1 MTPYRRGA
9 SVRCRPIYRS
19 CTADIRGGTL
29 ASGLTAAR
37 RSHRNSEEGTLHTVV
52 LQSASARSQGER
64 AYLLIRDQ
72 IVTLR
77 LAPGSVIE
85 EVRLRQELGLG
96 RTPIREALQRLA
108 HENLVTFVPH
118 RGTFVS
124 DINLTDL
131 HRLTEVRTE
140 LEGYAARLATE
151 RATAR
156 DRAQMEAL
164 MSELRTIDEADV
176 HNFMRLD
183 QHIHRLVYQ
192 ATRNAFL
199 QAMLEESFN
208 LSLRIWFLGLDRGVR
223 LKEAVEEHRQ
233 LLDAIVS
240 RDPAKAE
247 SVMRQHVAGFEHA
260 IRKVL

>member
-1 MTPYRRGA
+1 
-9 SVRCRPIYRS
+9 
-19 CTADIRGGTL
+19 L
-29 ASGLTAAR
+29 AGEVATAR
-37 RSHRNSEEGTLHTVV
+37 RIRLSGEEGALQTVV
-52 LQSASARSQGER
+52 LQSASVRSQGER

-72 IVTLR
+72 IVTLK

-85 EVRLRQELGLG
+85 EARLRQELGLG

-108 HENLVTFVPH
+108 HENLVSFVPH

-140 LEGYAARLATE
+140 MEGYAARLAAD
-151 RATAR
+151 RATAN
-156 DRAQMEAL
+156 DRGQMQAL
-164 MSELRTIDEADV
+164 MAELDTIDGADV
-176 HNFMRLD
+176 HMLMRLD
-183 QHIHRLVYQ
+183 QRIHRLVYQ
-192 ATRNAFL
+192 ATRNQFL
-199 QAMLEESFN
+199 QATLEEIFN

-223 LKEAVEEHRQ
+223 IKQAVEEHRK

-240 RDPAKAE
+240 RDADGAE
-247 SVMRQHVAGFEHA
+247 SVMRQHVTGFEHA

>member
-1 MTPYRRGA
+1 MQ
-9 SVRCRPIYRS
+9 
-19 CTADIRGGTL
+19 
-29 ASGLTAAR
+29 
-37 RSHRNSEEGTLHTVV
+37 TVV
-52 LQSASARSQGER
+52 LQSATVRSQGER

-85 EVRLRQELGLG
+85 EASLREELGLG

-140 LEGYAARLATE
+140 IEGYAARLAAD
-151 RATAR
+151 RATAG
-156 DRAQMEAL
+156 DREQMHAL
-164 MSELRTIDEADV
+164 IAELRTIDEADV
-176 HNFMRLD
+176 HPLIRLD
-183 QHIHRLVYQ
+183 QRIHRLIYQ

-199 QAMLEESFN
+199 QAMLEETFN

-223 LKEAVEEHRQ
+223 LKQAVEEHRR

-240 RDPAKAE
+240 GDADSAE
-247 SVMRQHVAGFEHA
+247 SVMRQHVTGFEYA

>member
-1 MTPYRRGA
+1 
-9 SVRCRPIYRS
+9 
-19 CTADIRGGTL
+19 L

-37 RSHRNSEEGTLHTVV
+37 RLHRSGEEGTLQTVV
-52 LQSASARSQGER
+52 LQGASARSQGER
-64 AYLLIRDQ
+64 AYVLIRDQ

-85 EVRLRQELGLG
+85 EAKLRQELGLG

-140 LEGYAARLATE
+140 MEGYAARLAAE

-156 DRAQMEAL
+156 DRAQMDAVIA
-164 MSELRTIDEADV
+164 ELSTIDEADV
-176 HNFMRLD
+176 HNLMRLD
-183 QHIHRLVYQ
+183 QRIHRLVYQ

-240 RDPAKAE
+240 RDAARAE

>member
-1 MTPYRRGA
+1 MASELTTARRPRRRGLEA
-9 SVRCRPIYRS
+9 P
-19 CTADIRGGTL
+19 
-29 ASGLTAAR
+29 
-37 RSHRNSEEGTLHTVV
+37 LHTVV
-52 LQSASARSQGER
+52 LQSASVRSQGER

-85 EVRLRQELGLG
+85 EARLRQELGLG

-108 HENLVTFVPH
+108 HENLVSFVPH
-118 RGTFVS
+118 RGTFVT

-131 HRLTEVRTE
+131 HRLTEVRFE
-140 LEGYAARLATE
+140 MEGYAARLAAE
-151 RATAR
+151 RASAA
-156 DRAQMEAL
+156 DRAAMEEL
-164 MSELRTIDEADV
+164 MADLEVIDESDV
-176 HNFMRLD
+176 HTLMRLD
-183 QHIHRLVYQ
+183 QRIHRQVYQ
-192 ATRNAFL
+192 ATRNPFL

-223 LKEAVEEHRQ
+223 LKQAVEEHRR

-240 RDPAKAE
+240 RDADAAE
-247 SVMRQHVAGFEHA
+247 SVMRQHVSDFEQA

>member
-1 MTPYRRGA
+1 
-9 SVRCRPIYRS
+9 
-19 CTADIRGGTL
+19 L
-29 ASGLTAAR
+29 ASELTAAR
-37 RSHRNSEEGTLHTVV
+37 ALERRAQQAPLHTVV

-72 IVTLR
+72 IITLK

-85 EVRLRQELGLG
+85 EASLRQELGLG

-118 RGTFVS
+118 RGTFVC

-131 HRLTEVRTE
+131 HRLTEVRVE
-140 LEGYAARLATE
+140 LEGYAARLAAT
-151 RATAR
+151 RAAAS
-156 DRAQMEAL
+156 DRSVMAAL
-164 MSELRTIDEADV
+164 MSELDGIDEADV
-176 HNFMRLD
+176 HNLMRLD
-183 QHIHRLVYQ
+183 QQIHRQIYQ
-192 ATRNAFL
+192 ATRNTFL

-240 RDPAKAE
+240 RDPDRAE
-247 SVMRQHVAGFEHA
+247 SVMRRHVTGFEQA

>member
-1 MTPYRRGA
+1 
-9 SVRCRPIYRS
+9 
-19 CTADIRGGTL
+19 L
-29 ASGLTAAR
+29 AGEVATAR
-37 RSHRNSEEGTLHTVV
+37 RIRQGGAEAALQTVV
-52 LQSASARSQGER
+52 LQSASVRSQGER

-85 EVRLRQELGLG
+85 EAKLKEELGLG

-140 LEGYAARLATE
+140 IEGYAARLAAD
-151 RATAR
+151 RATAG
-156 DRAQMEAL
+156 DREQMQAL
-164 MSELRTIDEADV
+164 MAELSTIDEADV
-176 HNFMRLD
+176 QPLIRLD
-183 QHIHRLVYQ
+183 QRIHRLVYQ

-199 QAMLEESFN
+199 QAMLEETFN

-223 LKEAVEEHRQ
+223 LKQAVEEHRR
-233 LLDAIVS
+233 LLDAIVR
-240 RDPAKAE
+240 RDADAAE
-247 SVMRQHVAGFEHA
+247 SVMRQHVTGFELA

>member
-1 MTPYRRGA
+1 VA
-9 SVRCRPIYRS
+9 S
-19 CTADIRGGTL
+19 D
-29 ASGLTAAR
+29 LTTAR
-37 RSHRNSEEGTLHTVV
+37 RMGSGGDGPLQTVV
-52 LQSASARSQGER
+52 LQSASVRSQGER

-85 EVRLRQELGLG
+85 EAGLREELGLG

-131 HRLTEVRTE
+131 HRLTEVRTQI
-140 LEGYAARLATE
+140 EGYAARLAAE
-151 RATAR
+151 RATVA
-156 DRAQMEAL
+156 DREQMQ
-164 MSELRTIDEADV
+164 ELIAELSTIDETDA
-176 HNFMRLD
+176 HRLMRLD
-183 QHIHRLVYQ
+183 QRIHRLIYQ

-199 QAMLEESFN
+199 QAMLEETFN
-208 LSLRIWFLGLDRGVR
+208 LSLRIWFLGLDRGVK
-223 LKEAVEEHRQ
+223 LKQAVEEHRR

-240 RDPAKAE
+240 RDADAAE
-247 SVMRQHVAGFEHA
+247 SVMRQHVIGFEHA

>member
-1 MTPYRRGA
+1 MA
-9 SVRCRPIYRS
+9 SE
-19 CTADIRGGTL
+19 
-29 ASGLTAAR
+29 LTTAR
-37 RSHRNSEEGTLHTVV
+37 RLRRSDEEGPLHTVV
-52 LQSASARSQGER
+52 LQSSSARSQGER

-72 IVTLR
+72 IVTLK

-85 EVRLRQELGLG
+85 EASLRQELGLG

-140 LEGYAARLATE
+140 LEGYAARLAAE
-151 RATAR
+151 RATKS
-156 DRAQMEAL
+156 DRAQMQTLIA
-164 MSELRTIDEADV
+164 ELGAIDESDV
-176 HNFMRLD
+176 HNLMRHD
-183 QHIHRLVYQ
+183 QRIHRLVYQ

-223 LKEAVEEHRQ
+223 IKQAVEEHRQ

-240 RDPAKAE
+240 HEAQRAE
-247 SVMRQHVAGFEHA
+247 SIMRQHVTGFEHA

>member
-1 MTPYRRGA
+1 LAGGVSTART
-9 SVRCRPIYRS
+9 IRS
-19 CTADIRGGTL
+19 RTSSAPELR
-29 ASGLTAAR
+29 
-37 RSHRNSEEGTLHTVV
+37 TVV
-52 LQSASARSQGER
+52 LHSTSARSQGER

-72 IVTLR
+72 IVTLK

-85 EVRLRQELGLG
+85 EAGLRQELGLG

-108 HENLVTFVPH
+108 HENLVSFIPH
-118 RGTFVS
+118 RGTFVC

-131 HRLTEVRTE
+131 HRLTEVRVE
-140 LEGYAARLATE
+140 MEGYAARLAAE
-151 RATAR
+151 RAGAS
-156 DRAQMEAL
+156 DRAAMEAL
-164 MSELRTIDEADV
+164 MAELETIDESDV
-176 HNFMRLD
+176 RGLMRLD
-183 QHIHRLVYQ
+183 QQIHRQVYQ
-192 ATRNAFL
+192 VTRNAFL

-240 RDPAKAE
+240 RDPKKAE

>member
-1 MTPYRRGA
+1 LAGGVSTA
-9 SVRCRPIYRS
+9 RPIRS
-19 CTADIRGGTL
+19 RTSSAPELR
-29 ASGLTAAR
+29 
-37 RSHRNSEEGTLHTVV
+37 TVV
-52 LQSASARSQGER
+52 LHSKSARSQGER

-72 IVTLR
+72 IVTLK

-85 EVRLRQELGLG
+85 EAGLRQELGLG

-108 HENLVTFVPH
+108 HENLVSFIPH
-118 RGTFVS
+118 RGTFVC

-131 HRLTEVRTE
+131 HRLTEVRVE
-140 LEGYAARLATE
+140 MEGYAARLAAE
-151 RATAR
+151 RAGAN
-156 DRAQMEAL
+156 DRAAMEAL
-164 MSELRTIDEADV
+164 MAELETIDESDV
-176 HNFMRLD
+176 RGLMRLD
-183 QHIHRLVYQ
+183 QQIHRQVYQ
-192 ATRNAFL
+192 VTRNAFL

-240 RDPAKAE
+240 RDPKKAE

>member
-1 MTPYRRGA
+1 MA
-9 SVRCRPIYRS
+9 SELTTARPIRQ
-19 CTADIRGGTL
+19 RV
-29 ASGLTAAR
+29 AA
-37 RSHRNSEEGTLHTVV
+37 GPLPTIV
-52 LQSASARSQGER
+52 LPTASARSQSER

-72 IVTLR
+72 IVTLK

-85 EVRLRQELGLG
+85 ESRLRQELGLG

-118 RGTFVS
+118 RGTFVC

-131 HRLTEVRTE
+131 RRLTEVRVE

-151 RATAR
+151 RASAS
-156 DRAQMEAL
+156 DRAAMEAL
-164 MSELRTIDEADV
+164 LVELSRIDQSDTYEL
-176 HNFMRLD
+176 MRLD
-183 QHIHRLVYQ
+183 QQIHRQVYQ
-192 ATRNAFL
+192 ATRNSFL

-233 LLDAIVS
+233 LLGAIVS
-240 RDPAKAE
+240 HDADRAE
-247 SVMRQHVAGFEHA
+247 SAMRQHVTGFEQA